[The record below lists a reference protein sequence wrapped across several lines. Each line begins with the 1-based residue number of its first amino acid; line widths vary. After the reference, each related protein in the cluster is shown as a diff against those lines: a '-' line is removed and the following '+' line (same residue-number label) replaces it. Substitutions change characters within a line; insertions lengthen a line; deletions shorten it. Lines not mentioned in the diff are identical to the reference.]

1 MNNSQ
6 VVYVLIDLRHYTLS
20 EKAFKLDE
28 IDRKI
33 LFYLQANC
41 KIPYHEIGKRL
52 KIAPSTVH
60 NRVKR
65 LIKNKIIRA
74 FSAILDPEKLGLNIV
89 SWIGINTE
97 SGKLK
102 DVAKK
107 LISYEEIQ
115 VVGSSYGDH
124 DILIQIICKDPTEL
138 SNFIRTKIK
147 TIDGVKDEPHIHSSI
162 FTEVF
167 KVDNWLPLR
176 DLEKGIKIATPFLEK
191 SEKKEIT

>member
-1 MNNSQ
+1 M
-6 VVYVLIDLRHYTLS
+6 S
-20 EKAFKLDE
+20 EKRYKLDD

-33 LFYLQANC
+33 LFYLQVNC

-65 LIKNKIIRA
+65 LIKNKIIKA
-74 FSAILDPEKLGLNIV
+74 FSAILDPKKLGLNIV
-89 SWIGINTE
+89 SWIGINTKP
-97 SGKLK
+97 GKLK
-102 DVAKK
+102 EVAKK
-107 LISYEEIQ
+107 LISYEEVQ

-124 DILIQIICKDPTEL
+124 DILIQITCRSPNEL

-167 KVDNWLPLR
+167 KVANWLPLR
-176 DLEKGIKIATPFLEK
+176 ELEKDIKIPTPFLEP
-191 SEKKEIT
+191 SE